1 MNYKHLSIDEREKI
15 LFYLA
20 GGLSLC
26 KIAQRLGRNKS
37 TISRELCRNDK
48 TYSPSKAQI
57 KYQKRRKK
65 SCPHKKLDNLQL
77 FDLVRRLFLE
87 EDLSPEQ
94 ISGRLRFEA
103 YPIQLSSSTIYWAI
117 YSGKFDTPEQRRS
130 KGNRGA
136 IRKLRHKGKSRHTKN
151 YVEKRG
157 KIQISNL
164 LSQRPKEANERTRFG
179 DFEADTIVGFNRKS
193 ALLTLV
199 DMKSRFLHCCKLKKM
214 DSKTVA
220 QAMIKL
226 LRNQPLCSI
235 TPDRGKEFSDH
246 KLVTKELGV
255 EFYFPPPHH
264 PWERGTNENT
274 NGLLREYFPKGYDFN
289 DLSKTTL
296 EAVVEQLNKRPR
308 KCLGYKSPWEVWFS
322 KSLHFI

>member
-1 MNYKHLSIDEREKI
+1 
-15 LFYLA
+15 
-20 GGLSLC
+20 
-26 KIAQRLGRNKS
+26 
-37 TISRELCRNDK
+37 
-48 TYSPSKAQI
+48 
-57 KYQKRRKK
+57 
-65 SCPHKKLDNLQL
+65 LQN
-77 FDLVRRLFLE
+77 
-87 EDLSPEQ
+87 
-94 ISGRLRFEA
+94 
-103 YPIQLSSSTIYWAI
+103 SSSTRQ
-117 YSGKFDTPEQRRS
+117 EQI
-130 KGNRGA
+130 N
-136 IRKLRHKGKSRHTKN
+136 HKGKSRHSKN

-157 KIQISNL
+157 KIKISNL

-179 DFEADTIVGFNRKS
+179 DFEADTIVG
-193 ALLTLV
+193 L
-199 DMKSRFLHCCKLKKM
+199 M

-235 TPDRGKEFSDH
+235 TPDRAKEFSDH

-264 PWERGTNENT
+264 PWEGGTNENT
-274 NGLLREYFPKGYDFN
+274 KGLLREYFPKGYDFN
-289 DLSKTTL
+289 DLSEKTL